1 MHTCSKPVLFSLK
14 SPVWKLLVNTETFSG
29 FNFSIL
35 RMLLSRRGRGRGR
48 ENTPH
53 KWPLRGGSARLQV
66 YERVGILLA
75 EVYERVGKS
84 VISVCKKT

>member
-14 SPVWKLLVNTETFSG
+14 SPVWKLLLNTETFSG

-35 RMLLSRRGRGRGR
+35 RMLLCRRGRGRQ
-48 ENTPH
+48 NTPH
-53 KWPLRGGSARLQV
+53 NGLLRGGSARLQV

-84 VISVCKKT
+84 VCKKT

>member
-14 SPVWKLLVNTETFSG
+14 SPVWKVLVNTETFSG

-35 RMLLSRRGRGRGR
+35 RMLLSQRGRGRGRGR

-53 KWPLRGGSARLQV
+53 NGLYWEALPGFR
-66 YERVGILLA
+66 YM
-75 EVYERVGKS
+75 
-84 VISVCKKT
+84 KK